1 MMAGRNRQSRKTLNM
16 HYFTLIELLV
26 VVAIIGILAAL
37 ILPSLKAA
45 REKAKTISC
54 ISNHKQIGIIV
65 LGYADDYKALPYT
78 TVNWT
83 ALQTTLPKPPYVIGM
98 VADKSLPYKLLNCPA
113 VRNKTRYTTSASPSS
128 GYAGHVGINSKMQ
141 SRTPQSI
148 PAPSMKVLM
157 SDSCWDGNTGYGTQ
171 WNQDTVSPY
180 FFPGN
185 PNNGAVA
192 FRHQEATTTIFTFL
206 DGHAISFTMRY
217 PVIERSLIT
226 PLFALSN
233 FGNTSTA
240 TLGGL
245 GRFNPDAK

>member
-26 VVAIIGILAAL
+26 VIAIIGILAAL

-83 ALQTTLPKPPYVIGM
+83 PAQTTLPKPPYAIGM
-98 VADKSLPYKLLNCPA
+98 VEDKSLPYKLLNCPA

-141 SRTPQSI
+141 SRTPHSI